1 MKYILKEGKGKATFN
16 DRSDLLYICKCP
28 HCGCEFICDTN
39 YTDYDKQEQELF
51 IRCPHC
57 REIFYEEENY
67 SRLNELLW
75 FNKIKFL
82 LKALKNIT
90 EIYKNPLVNDASG
103 ANDCRELDNVIE
115 KQLDYFNEFYN
126 DEQNY

>member
-28 HCGCEFICDTN
+28 NCGCEFICDTK
-39 YTDYDKQEQELF
+39 YTDYDYREQELF
-51 IRCPHC
+51 IRCTHC
-57 REIFYEEENY
+57 GEVFYEEENY

-75 FNKIKFL
+75 FDKIKFL

-90 EIYKNPLVNDASG
+90 EIYKNPLVNDSNG
-103 ANDCRELDNVIE
+103 VNDCIELDNVIE
-115 KQLDYFNEFYN
+115 NQLDYFNEFYN

>member
-28 HCGCEFICDTN
+28 YCGCEFICDTN
-39 YTDYDKQEQELF
+39 YTDYDYRERELF

-57 REIFYEEENY
+57 GEVFYEEENY
-67 SRLNELLW
+67 SRLHELLW

-82 LKALKNIT
+82 LKALKKIT
-90 EIYKNPLVNDASG
+90 EIYKNPLVNDSNG

>member
-28 HCGCEFICDTN
+28 HCDCEFICDTN
-39 YTDYDKQEQELF
+39 YTDYDQREQELF

-57 REIFYEEENY
+57 GELFYEEENY

-82 LKALKNIT
+82 LKALKKIT
-90 EIYKNPLVNDASG
+90 EIYKNPLVNDSNG

-115 KQLDYFNEFYN
+115 KQLDHFNEFYN
-126 DEQNY
+126 NEQNY